1 MKPIKAQISGVGK
14 YAPEKVLS
22 NLDLEKMVDTNDE
35 WISSRTGIKRR
46 HIAADNETTST
57 MAAEAGRK
65 AIENAGLKPEDIEM
79 VIVASLSPD
88 MMFPASACLVQDI
101 LKLPKAGTV
110 DVSAA
115 CSGFVYAFSMAAGY
129 IAMGLHKNVLVIGSE
144 VMSRFVDW
152 KDRNTC
158 VLFGDGA
165 GAVVLSAVDQNSPSE
180 VIDFILGGDG
190 SGGDQLSLPAGGSK
204 MPATHETV
212 DQGMHYLKMAG
223 NNVFKFAVRT
233 MTDITV
239 EILNRNNLTADKVKL
254 VVPHQANFR
263 INDAVRERLGM
274 TEAQMFNNIFEYG
287 NTSGATIPLGLAE
300 AVEQNL
306 LKRGDYV
313 IFVSFGGGFTWG
325 VSLIKW

>member
-1 MKPIKAQISGVGK
+1 MKPVKAQISGVGK
-14 YAPEKVLS
+14 YAPEKVLT
-22 NLDLEKMVDTNDE
+22 NADLEKMVDTNDE
-35 WISSRTGIKRR
+35 WITSRTGIKRR
-46 HIAADNETTST
+46 HIVADNETTST
-57 MAAEAGRK
+57 MAIEASRK
-65 AIENAGLKPEDIEM
+65 AISQSGLKPEEIEL

-88 MMFPASACLVQDI
+88 MMFPATACLVQDA

-115 CSGFVYAFSMAAGY
+115 CSGFVYAFSMATGY
-129 IAMGLHKNVLVIGSE
+129 IAMGLYKNILVIGSE

-152 KDRNTC
+152 SDRNTC
-158 VLFGDGA
+158 VLFGDAA
-165 GAVVLSAVDQNSPSE
+165 GAVVLSAVDEKSPSS

-212 DQGMHYLKMAG
+212 DQKLHYLKMSG

-233 MTDITV
+233 MTDITL
-239 EILNRNNLTADKVKL
+239 ELLNRNNLTASQVKL

-274 TEAQMFNNIFEYG
+274 SEAQMFNNIFEYG
-287 NTSGATIPLGLAE
+287 NTSGATIPLGIAE
-300 AVEQNL
+300 AEEQGL
-306 LKRGDYV
+306 LHRGDYV
-313 IFVSFGGGFTWG
+313 VFVSFGGGFTWG
-325 VSLIKW
+325 AALIKW